1 MSSNSNSR
9 VLIWSAGLVVS
20 AIILV
25 SSGCSG
31 SSSAA
36 RAPQIQP
43 PDVDVA
49 RVEQKDVPIF
59 REWIGKLDGMINAE
73 INATVTGYLLTQNY
87 TEGSYVKKGQLLFE
101 IDPRPYE
108 AALDQSQRQ
117 LSQASGRLAPARAQL
132 VQAQAQLVL
141 AQANQRHTQFDVD
154 SYVSLAKQAEVTQ
167 QDFDNATQNNLA
179 AQAQVA
185 AANAWVETAR
195 AQIQVVD
202 AVIEVAKA
210 SVEAARLNFG
220 FTRLTSPIG
229 GIAGHAEVQL
239 GTLVGPAD
247 GPITTVSTLEPIK
260 TEFTVREQEYL
271 AITRCV
277 NGLDRLQLNLIL
289 ADGTTYAY
297 KGKLLFAD
305 RQVDQNTGAILLIG
319 QFPNPGNMLR
329 PGQRAKIRAIEG
341 TQRDAL
347 LVPQRAV
354 MESHGNY
361 QVAVVSNDNKVAIE
375 NIKVGDRVAQLW
387 IINDGLKAG
396 QRVIV
401 DGMSKIRSCFQV
413 NPKPVGRS
421 GAR

>member
-49 RVEQKDVPIF
+49 RVEKKDVPIF

-154 SYVSLAKQAEVTQ
+154 SYVSLAKQAE
-167 QDFDNATQNNLA
+167 
-179 AQAQVA
+179 
-185 AANAWVETAR
+185 
-195 AQIQVVD
+195 
-202 AVIEVAKA
+202 
-210 SVEAARLNFG
+210 
-220 FTRLTSPIG
+220 
-229 GIAGHAEVQL
+229 
-239 GTLVGPAD
+239 
-247 GPITTVSTLEPIK
+247 
-260 TEFTVREQEYL
+260 
-271 AITRCV
+271 
-277 NGLDRLQLNLIL
+277 
-289 ADGTTYAY
+289 
-297 KGKLLFAD
+297 
-305 RQVDQNTGAILLIG
+305 
-319 QFPNPGNMLR
+319 
-329 PGQRAKIRAIEG
+329 
-341 TQRDAL
+341 
-347 LVPQRAV
+347 
-354 MESHGNY
+354 
-361 QVAVVSNDNKVAIE
+361 
-375 NIKVGDRVAQLW
+375 
-387 IINDGLKAG
+387 
-396 QRVIV
+396 
-401 DGMSKIRSCFQV
+401 
-413 NPKPVGRS
+413 
-421 GAR
+421 